1 MNKSVENTTT
11 GFWPGCSAPSF
22 EAPVV
27 FSGTSA
33 PTTMNLQLLRGSN
46 VVMIFYPMDLGYIC
60 PTELTMLD
68 DYLNDFQEENCEVL
82 AISTSSILSK
92 QAFLSLDKEQGGVK
106 GLRIGLVED
115 KTGDIGH
122 MYGVMKED
130 GGYTYRAIVIIDSE
144 GMVLSRSVS
153 DLPIGCGIKE
163 ALRII
168 RKLNGQ
174 DEEKEN
180 NSGNEMDEVKSHGK
194 ANMMNEAS
202 GEKPEAITVEKTD
215 KNDKSAK
222 EAGDN
227 LDKPEST
234 NLEKKEEAAGTA

>member
-1 MNKSVENTTT
+1 
-11 GFWPGCSAPSF
+11 
-22 EAPVV
+22 
-27 FSGTSA
+27 
-33 PTTMNLQLLRGSN
+33 
-46 VVMIFYPMDLGYIC
+46 
-60 PTELTMLD
+60 
-68 DYLNDFQEENCEVL
+68 
-82 AISTSSILSK
+82 
-92 QAFLSLDKEQGGVK
+92 
-106 GLRIGLVED
+106 
-115 KTGDIGH
+115 
-122 MYGVMKED
+122 
-130 GGYTYRAIVIIDSE
+130 
-144 GMVLSRSVS
+144 MV
-153 DLPIGCGIKE
+153 IKE

-202 GEKPEAITVEKTD
+202 GEKAEAITVEKTD